1 MKTTVVGGA
10 IFLLPFAAVL
20 LVVIKAGKMAVDFA
34 TALAEKLPISKGEAV
49 LAVYV
54 VGTFL
59 LVLVAFT
66 AGLFVR
72 SFKIEK
78 DAASFLEDKVL
89 NKLPPYVALRKY
101 TDRLA
106 GLEGKTNEDL
116 KPVLVRMQNG
126 WQLGFLADAFN
137 DGQVAVFMPG
147 APLFGN
153 SVEAGSLEVR
163 KNLGYMTQAFSLYGE
178 LTVRQNLI
186 LDARLYHIP
195 PEKAKARIEE
205 LELAAGHQRNAR
217 YGDGQQYARAF
228 HSILFFDR
236 GVRTIERRHR
246 HILHI
251 RRKARPRRYYFCAC

>member
-1 MKTTVVGGA
+1 
-10 IFLLPFAAVL
+10 
-20 LVVIKAGKMAVDFA
+20 MAVDSA
-34 TALAEKLPISKGEAV
+34 TPLAEKLLISKGEAV

-72 SFKIEK
+72 SFNIKK

-147 APLFGN
+147 APNPSSGVVQIV
-153 SVEAGSLEVR
+153 SYRPHHPS
-163 KNLGYMTQAFSLYGE
+163 
-178 LTVRQNLI
+178 
-186 LDARLYHIP
+186 
-195 PEKAKARIEE
+195 
-205 LELAAGHQRNAR
+205 R
-217 YGDGQQYARAF
+217 YFLSRRTRVPRAVWARA
-228 HSILFFDR
+228 SKALGKLLF
-236 GVRTIERRHR
+236 
-246 HILHI
+246 
-251 RRKARPRRYYFCAC
+251 

>member
-1 MKTTVVGGA
+1 MRQIFDFVKTTVVGGA

-20 LVVIKAGKMAVDFA
+20 LVVIKAGKMAVDSA
-34 TALAEKLPISKGEAV
+34 TPLAEKLPISKGEAV

-89 NKLPPYVALRKY
+89 NKLPPYVALY

-126 WQLGFLADAFN
+126 WQLGFLVDAFN

-147 APLFGN
+147 APDPSSGVVQIVSTDHITLLDISYRDALACLEQSGRGLPKLLASSSF
-153 SVEAGSLEVR
+153 EA
-163 KNLGYMTQAFSLYGE
+163 
-178 LTVRQNLI
+178 
-186 LDARLYHIP
+186 
-195 PEKAKARIEE
+195 
-205 LELAAGHQRNAR
+205 AAGGEA
-217 YGDGQQYARAF
+217 D
-228 HSILFFDR
+228 DR
-236 GVRTIERRHR
+236 LES
-246 HILHI
+246 
-251 RRKARPRRYYFCAC
+251 

>member
-1 MKTTVVGGA
+1 MRHIFDFVKTTVVGGA

-20 LVVIKAGKMAVDFA
+20 LVVIKAGKMAVDSA
-34 TALAEKLPISKGEAV
+34 TPLAEKLLISKGEAV

-59 LVLVAFT
+59 LVLVAFA

-78 DAASFLEDKVL
+78 DAGSFLEDKVL

-101 TDRLA
+101 TDRWA

-126 WQLGFLADAFN
+126 WQLGFLSDAFN

-147 APLFGN
+147 APDPWCRL
-153 SVEAGSLEVR
+153 SVPITSPHSTFLTETHSRASSSLGAGFQSSWQAPPLKRAGGEVMIGLSHEVR
-163 KNLGYMTQAFSLYGE
+163 K
-178 LTVRQNLI
+178 
-186 LDARLYHIP
+186 
-195 PEKAKARIEE
+195 
-205 LELAAGHQRNAR
+205 
-217 YGDGQQYARAF
+217 
-228 HSILFFDR
+228 
-236 GVRTIERRHR
+236 
-246 HILHI
+246 
-251 RRKARPRRYYFCAC
+251 

>member
-1 MKTTVVGGA
+1 MRQIFDFVKTTVVGGA

-20 LVVIKAGKMAVDFA
+20 LIVIKAGKMAVDSA
-34 TALAEKLPISKGEAV
+34 TPLAEKLPISKGEAV
-49 LAVYV
+49 LAVYL
-54 VGTFL
+54 VGTFV

-66 AGLFVR
+66 AELFVR

-89 NKLPPYVALRKY
+89 NKLPPYVALY

-147 APLFGN
+147 APDPSSGVVQIVSTDYITPLDISYRDALACLEQSGRGL
-153 SVEAGSLEVR
+153 AKSL
-163 KNLGYMTQAFSLYGE
+163 GE
-178 LTVRQNLI
+178 IVL
-186 LDARLYHIP
+186 
-195 PEKAKARIEE
+195 
-205 LELAAGHQRNAR
+205 
-217 YGDGQQYARAF
+217 
-228 HSILFFDR
+228 
-236 GVRTIERRHR
+236 
-246 HILHI
+246 
-251 RRKARPRRYYFCAC
+251 